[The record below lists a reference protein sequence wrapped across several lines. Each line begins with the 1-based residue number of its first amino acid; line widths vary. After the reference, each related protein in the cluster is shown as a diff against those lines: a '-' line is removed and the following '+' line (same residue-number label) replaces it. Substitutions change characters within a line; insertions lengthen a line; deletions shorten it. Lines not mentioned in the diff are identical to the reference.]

1 MQRFPHFL
9 TLSLAT
15 LMLSGPVTAASYGQS
30 DKVVIPSGTSVIR
43 GDGMASM
50 HHGPRMTTVDGMSLY
65 VFDKDSAGMSN
76 CYGKCAVEWPPMK
89 ASSRSIPS
97 ADFSVI
103 RRTDGTR
110 QWAWKGHPLY
120 LFDEDKVAGDVNG
133 DGYSPDWHIATA
145 M

>member
-15 LMLSGPVTAASYGQS
+15 LMLGAPVFAAPYGT
-30 DKVVIPSGTSVIR
+30 KAPA
-43 GDGMASM
+43 GMQKHGSMSM
-50 HHGPRMTTVDGMSLY
+50 HQGPRMTTVEGMSLY
-65 VFDKDSAGMSN
+65 TFDKDSAGVSN
-76 CYGKCAVEWPPMK
+76 CYGDCAVEWPPMK
-89 ASSRSIPS
+89 ASSKAIPS
-97 ADFSVI
+97 TDFSVI

-110 QWAWKGHPLY
+110 QWAWKGQPLY

>member
-1 MQRFPHFL
+1 MKRFPHFL

-15 LMLSGPVTAASYGQS
+15 LMLSGPVVAASYGG
-30 DKVVIPSGTSVIR
+30 GTAVPAAP
-43 GDGMASM
+43 GMQKHGSMSM

-65 VFDKDSAGMSN
+65 TFDKDTVGMSN
-76 CYGKCAVEWPPMK
+76 CYGDCAVEWPPMK
-89 ASSRSIPS
+89 ASSKAIPS

-103 RRTDGTR
+103 RRTDGSR
-110 QWAWKGHPLY
+110 QWAWKGQPLY